1 MEIGTDISEL
11 FASSEHRDIDIEYKN
26 KIWQF
31 TIRDLTW
38 AEKNQII
45 SQSAGIS
52 GKKGSS
58 KATFDVNKYNQM
70 YLEKCVIKAP
80 FEMNKM
86 NILKLNEEFGDLLI
100 STLVDKAEKI
110 EEEEEGN

>member
-1 MEIGTDISEL
+1 MEIGTDVTEL
-11 FASSEHRDIDIEYKN
+11 FTNLEHRDIDIEYKD

-38 AEKNQII
+38 TEKNNII

-70 YLEKCVIKAP
+70 YLEKCVVKAP
-80 FEMNKM
+80 FEINKM
-86 NILKLNEEFGDLLI
+86 NIFKLNEEFGDLLI
-100 STLVDKAEKI
+100 STLVDKAEQI